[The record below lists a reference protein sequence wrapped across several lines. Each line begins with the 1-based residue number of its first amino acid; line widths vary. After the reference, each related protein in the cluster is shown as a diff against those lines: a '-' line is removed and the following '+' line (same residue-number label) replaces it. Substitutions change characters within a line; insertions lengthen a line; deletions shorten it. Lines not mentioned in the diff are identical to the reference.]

1 MNTGALW
8 NWRVADFDLIR
19 SWEAPEAPTAHDDK
33 GDSGVQSLRSRRAS
47 AHCLLPRAALGGS
60 PCASRTNN
68 PRKSGARLPAC
79 PTARGWL
86 VPGYAELSEEW
97 ASIRASLKDRD
108 EPRAFLD
115 KWLEERGRAFAI
127 ETGQIEGLY
136 TLKAGITERLVAE
149 GLAGAVRSHTVE
161 NVEDRTIKGLLA
173 DQETAYNMLFEDVAS
188 GRPLTRHAVR
198 TWHQLV
204 TRHQETVAGLTADG
218 RRVRVPFRRKGVWK
232 NRPNNPRRPDGVMHE
247 YCPPELVQDE
257 MDRFFALHAEVE
269 RERYPVYVEAA
280 WMHHRFVRTHPF
292 QDGNGRVSRMLMAYA
307 FIRRGEPPP
316 VITAV
321 GRSDYIGVLETANT
335 GDLRAFSDY
344 LADVAT
350 VSLRA
355 AVRLGQRALAGN
367 MNRPNGNGGR
377 TVGTTYL
384 PPVDDQR

>member
-1 MNTGALW
+1 M
-8 NWRVADFDLIR
+8 
-19 SWEAPEAPTAHDDK
+19 
-33 GDSGVQSLRSRRAS
+33 
-47 AHCLLPRAALGGS
+47 
-60 PCASRTNN
+60 
-68 PRKSGARLPAC
+68 RLPNQQPSEIWRPLTGMPDGAH
-79 PTARGWL
+79 GWL
-86 VPGYAELSEEW
+86 VPGYDELSEEW
-97 ASIRASLKDRD
+97 ASVRASLKDHD

-136 TLKAGITERLVAE
+136 TLKAGITEQLIAE
-149 GLAGAVRSHTVE
+149 GLAGAVHSHTVE

-188 GRPLTRHAVR
+188 GRPLTQHAVK

-218 RRVRVPFRRKGVWK
+218 RRVQVPFRRKGMWK
-232 NRPNNPRRPDGVMHE
+232 NRSNNPRRPDGVMHE
-247 YCPPELVQDE
+247 YCPPEVVQDE

-269 RERYPVYVEAA
+269 HERYPVHVEAA

-321 GRSDYIGVLETANT
+321 GRNDYIDVLETANT

-344 LADVAT
+344 LGRLALVT
-350 VSLRA
+350 LGE
-355 AVRLGQRALAGN
+355 AVRIGQRALAGN
-367 MNRPNGNGGR
+367 VNRPNGNGGR

-384 PPVDDQR
+384 PPVDGRP

>member
-1 MNTGALW
+1 M
-8 NWRVADFDLIR
+8 
-19 SWEAPEAPTAHDDK
+19 
-33 GDSGVQSLRSRRAS
+33 
-47 AHCLLPRAALGGS
+47 
-60 PCASRTNN
+60 
-68 PRKSGARLPAC
+68 RLPNQQPSEIWRPLTGMPDGAH
-79 PTARGWL
+79 GWL

-97 ASIRASLKDRD
+97 ASVRASLKDHD

-136 TLKAGITERLVAE
+136 TLKAGITEQLIAE
-149 GLAGAVRSHTVE
+149 GLAGAVHSHTVE

-188 GRPLTRHAVR
+188 GRPLTQHAVK

-218 RRVRVPFRRKGVWK
+218 RRVQVPFRRKGMWK
-232 NRPNNPRRPDGVMHE
+232 NRSNNPRRADGVMHE
-247 YCPPELVQDE
+247 YCPPEVVQDE

-269 RERYPVYVEAA
+269 RERYPVHVEAA

-321 GRSDYIGVLETANT
+321 GRNDYIDVLETANT

-344 LADVAT
+344 LGRLALVT
-350 VSLRA
+350 LGE
-355 AVRLGQRALAGN
+355 AVRIGRRALAGN
-367 MNRPNGNGGR
+367 VNRPNGNGGR

-384 PPVDDQR
+384 PPVNGRP

>member
-1 MNTGALW
+1 MHLPNQQPSEIWRPLTGMP
-8 NWRVADFDLIR
+8 D
-19 SWEAPEAPTAHDDK
+19 
-33 GDSGVQSLRSRRAS
+33 G
-47 AHCLLPRAALGGS
+47 
-60 PCASRTNN
+60 
-68 PRKSGARLPAC
+68 
-79 PTARGWL
+79 ARGWL
-86 VPGYAELSEEW
+86 VPGYAELSHEW
-97 ASIRASLKDRD
+97 ASVRASLKDRD

-136 TLKAGITERLVAE
+136 TLKTGITEQLIAE
-149 GLAGAVRSHTVE
+149 GLAGVARSHTVE

-188 GRPLTRHAVR
+188 GRPLTQHAVR

-218 RRVRVPFRRKGVWK
+218 RRVQVPFRRKGVWK

-292 QDGNGRVSRMLMAYA
+292 QDGNGRVSRMLMAHA

-321 GRSDYIGVLETANT
+321 GRSDYIDVLEIANT

-367 MNRPNGNGGR
+367 VSRPNGNGGR

-384 PPVDDQR
+384 PPVEDQR

>member
-1 MNTGALW
+1 MGLPDQQPSEIWRPLTGMP
-8 NWRVADFDLIR
+8 DG
-19 SWEAPEAPTAHDDK
+19 AH
-33 GDSGVQSLRSRRAS
+33 
-47 AHCLLPRAALGGS
+47 
-60 PCASRTNN
+60 
-68 PRKSGARLPAC
+68 
-79 PTARGWL
+79 GWL

-136 TLKAGITERLVAE
+136 TLKAGITEQLIAE
-149 GLAGAVRSHTVE
+149 GLAGAVQSHTVE

-188 GRPLTRHAVR
+188 GRPLTQHAVKS
-198 TWHQLV
+198 WHQLV
-204 TRHQETVAGLTADG
+204 TRHQETVAGLTVDG
-218 RRVRVPFRRKGVWK
+218 RRVQVPFRRKGVWK

-247 YCPPELVQDE
+247 YCPPEVVQDE
-257 MDRFFALHAEVE
+257 MDRFFALHGEVE

-321 GRSDYIGVLETANT
+321 GRNDYIDVLETANT

-344 LADVAT
+344 LGRLALVT
-350 VSLRA
+350 LGE

-367 MNRPNGNGGR
+367 TNRPNGNGGR

-384 PPVDDQR
+384 PPVDDDA

>member
-1 MNTGALW
+1 M
-8 NWRVADFDLIR
+8 
-19 SWEAPEAPTAHDDK
+19 
-33 GDSGVQSLRSRRAS
+33 
-47 AHCLLPRAALGGS
+47 
-60 PCASRTNN
+60 
-68 PRKSGARLPAC
+68 RLPNRQPSEIWHPLTGMPAG
-79 PTARGWL
+79 AHGWL

-97 ASIRASLKDRD
+97 ASVRASLKDHD

-136 TLKAGITERLVAE
+136 TLKTGIAEQLIAE
-149 GLAGAVRSHTVE
+149 GLAGAVHSHTVE

-188 GRPLTRHAVR
+188 GRPLTQHAVK

-218 RRVRVPFRRKGVWK
+218 RRVQVPFRRKGMWK
-232 NRPNNPRRPDGVMHE
+232 NRSNNPRRADGVMHE
-247 YCPPELVQDE
+247 YCPPEVVQDE
-257 MDRFFALHAEVE
+257 MDCFFALHAEVE
-269 RERYPVYVEAA
+269 RQRYPVHVEAA
-280 WMHHRFVRTHPF
+280 WMHYRFVRTHPF

-321 GRSDYIGVLETANT
+321 GRNDYIDVLETANT

-344 LADVAT
+344 LGRLALVT
-350 VSLRA
+350 LGE
-355 AVRLGQRALAGN
+355 AVRIGQRALAGN
-367 MNRPNGNGGR
+367 VNRPNGNGGR

-384 PPVDDQR
+384 PPVDDQP